1 MRRPAIAPRLP
12 DWRSRLSAL
21 VAAALQRPFEWGV
34 NDCAL
39 FAADAI
45 LAMTGTDPAR
55 DWRGRY
61 ASAREARALMRAR
74 GYADKGVLLAS
85 ILPEVPLSR
94 ADAGDIA
101 ILGVGDDLP
110 VAVITGPLLAAPGPT
125 GLRFAPR
132 PAMVRAFHVP
142 FAGEP
147 N

>member
-1 MRRPAIAPRLP
+1 MRPAAIAPRLP

-21 VAAALQRPFEWGV
+21 VSAALQRPFEWGV

-45 LAMTGTDPAR
+45 LAQTGTDPATG
-55 DWRGRY
+55 WRGQYR
-61 ASAREARALMRAR
+61 SAREARTLMRAR
-74 GYADKGVLLAS
+74 GIADKITLLAS
-85 ILPEVPLSR
+85 LLPEVPLSR

-101 ILGVGDDLP
+101 ILGIGDDLP

-132 PAMVRAFHVP
+132 QAMVRAFHVP
-142 FAGEP
+142 FAAET